1 MNWRYDNTY
10 DAFAIRISDFL
21 TLRSIAIS
29 DITEARYFVKVSR
42 TDSDSDALVSKTL
55 GAGIELLPATS
66 TEVDSISVQF
76 QSGDFSTGAL
86 DVSECIKDAYYTGI
100 GIKTSGMTKFLE
112 IDLVDSRLDIVQ
124 DFIHD

>member
-42 TDSDSDALVSKTL
+42 ADSDSDALVSKTL
-55 GAGIELLPATS
+55 GTGIELLPATS

-76 QSGDFSTGAL
+76 QSGDFSTGVL